1 MIQLNVTVGLPG
13 CGKTTRARRWV
24 ADAPGRTR
32 VNRDDLREMM
42 FGGWTGDQVH
52 EDAVTAAQLA
62 AVRALLAAGV
72 GVVVD
77 DTNIRPERIERLC
90 RIGWDLDATVG
101 IWDMTSVPV
110 DDCVRRD
117 EARGLRG
124 ERCVGEAVIRGM
136 HALLVHPVEEGLQSP
151 GRAGGVR
158 LMTDRRRPTM
168 RRTLTRVAIV
178 VVALAALLVGAVATA
193 QPAQAASVVYVDL
206 RVPGTWWGATQYG
219 VAYTDRY
226 TSSTVVWA
234 PCPSSAA
241 QCVIIRSAYIRSD
254 WVAVTYP
261 GWHAYIYV
269 NPYDQWYG
277 FTALANTMAH
287 EYAHTRG
294 VTWHTYTCTNIM
306 FYRLRCSGGA
316 LRPWRFTDY
325 QRSVLAGK

>member
-42 FGGWTGDQVH
+42 FGGWTGDQAH

-72 GVVVD
+72 SVVVD
-77 DTNIRPERIERLC
+77 DTNIRPEHIERLC

-136 HALLVHPVEEGLQSP
+136 HALRLLLTVCVGCSGEVDWGMPAYASDAAATGRLCTGCATTAGLTGRLTTRCERCPGRPMVAVVTLAAHDRLVHPVEEGLQSP
-151 GRAGGVR
+151 GRAGEACG
-158 LMTDRRRPTM
+158 
-168 RRTLTRVAIV
+168 
-178 VVALAALLVGAVATA
+178 
-193 QPAQAASVVYVDL
+193 
-206 RVPGTWWGATQYG
+206 
-219 VAYTDRY
+219 
-226 TSSTVVWA
+226 
-234 PCPSSAA
+234 
-241 QCVIIRSAYIRSD
+241 
-254 WVAVTYP
+254 
-261 GWHAYIYV
+261 
-269 NPYDQWYG
+269 
-277 FTALANTMAH
+277 
-287 EYAHTRG
+287 
-294 VTWHTYTCTNIM
+294 
-306 FYRLRCSGGA
+306 
-316 LRPWRFTDY
+316 
-325 QRSVLAGK
+325 